1 MQPTKMGFV
10 EAVKTC
16 FSKAFT
22 FTGRARRSEYWYW
35 VLFTSLVSIPFSIF
49 FELVPEG
56 SWTLIPIFMV
66 YGIWYVFNM
75 IASFAVAV
83 RRLHDIGRSGWWYG
97 GLMIFSF
104 VWAMVM
110 ITWLVIVPYTT
121 FAEGDATVATDS
133 LATYAPFIPWVI
145 VLLVTLLPFTVYGI
159 VLLVWYFTDSTPGPN
174 KYGENPKGVEVV
186 PMCAP
191 SIETEESNQEE

>member
-49 FELVPEG
+49 FEVVPED
-56 SWTLIPIFMV
+56 SWTLIPGFMV

-97 GLMIFSF
+97 GPMIYGFIC
-104 VWAMVM
+104 AMVM
-110 ITWLVIVPYTT
+110 IMWCIAKLWLIAYDGATSTAWDT
-121 FAEGDATVATDS
+121 FAPLIPV
-133 LATYAPFIPWVI
+133 LAVMFIAFIPYMI
-145 VLLVTLLPFTVYGI
+145 FLI
-159 VLLVWYFTDSTPGPN
+159 VLLVWFCTDSTPGPN

-191 SIETEESNQEE
+191 SIETEESNQGE